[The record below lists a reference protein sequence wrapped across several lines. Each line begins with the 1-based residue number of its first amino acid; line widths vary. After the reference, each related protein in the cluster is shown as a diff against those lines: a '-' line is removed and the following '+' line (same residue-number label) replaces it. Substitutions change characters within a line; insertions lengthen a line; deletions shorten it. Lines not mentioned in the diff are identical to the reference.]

1 MGNGSI
7 GSRRDALIPTMPRRR
22 RGFLALILVCSS
34 CVPLAAYT
42 PEDPE
47 VQEMCRKAVKYL
59 ETVDTTRDEFTNRLG
74 GECLIAL
81 AIHKYYKKFG
91 GGKYGEEHPKVAA
104 ALKRCRATVGKF
116 DTLGNSRTYDLG
128 TALIFLT
135 ETSPVR
141 DYGVIQAFTNELRR
155 IQRPAEGSWGYLGGT
170 VFGNTNGDISQTQY
184 GVLGFWSAANVGVDA
199 GARPMERVIQFLA
212 RCQDPSGGWGYQ
224 ARDPGSAT
232 RVGQTEVSLG
242 RTAAGVGSVMVA
254 ADYLGFSKAPPE
266 PGKEKEEE
274 YVDIPPVFIPVLDE
288 EEAKQKKI
296 KKRKRIRYKSKMPFD
311 LPQRAINDGNAY
323 MEKNFR
329 IAVGQWQMYYL
340 YALERY
346 RSFRELME
354 NHFEKEPAW
363 YNQGVEFLKK
373 GQLQNGAFG
382 GGFQEESV
390 GVEIGT
396 AFGVLFLL
404 RSTRET
410 IRRVR
415 KAQARKVGNF
425 GLPDDVSEMQIGSDH
440 RVRAPKVTVA
450 MNEIMEKL
458 SNEEDSKAFD
468 EIIKNPGAFAIGRM
482 DPKRSK
488 EYTQRLRRVLRSGT
502 WQARIMAARL
512 LGRQGDLDNVPI
524 LIYALTDPDPRV
536 VKEAWAG
543 LRQTR
548 RLFGTDRPPDP
559 RRPQTVA
566 KAVKQWQEWYRSI
579 RPDAGFIQPGGG
591 VSAGRDTGPAK
602 SPKKES

>member
-1 MGNGSI
+1 MGNADIAS
-7 GSRRDALIPTMPRRR
+7 PRGLGFSSA
-22 RGFLALILVCSS
+22 RGRTAWLVLLLMC
-34 CVPLAAYT
+34 CRPLAAYT
-42 PEDPE
+42 PEDPVVE
-47 VQEMCRKAVKYL
+47 AMCRKAVKYL
-59 ETVDTTRDEFTNRLG
+59 EGSDRPLDNFASRLG

-81 AIHKYYKKFG
+81 AIHKFYKKFG
-91 GGKYGEEHPKVAA
+91 GGKYGEDHPKVAA

-116 DTLGNSRTYDLG
+116 DALGSSRTYDLG

-141 DYGVIQAFTNELRR
+141 DFGTIRAFTNELRR
-155 IQRPAEGSWGYLGGT
+155 IQRPVEGSWGYIRATMFGGS
-170 VFGNTNGDISQTQY
+170 NGDISQTQY
-184 GVLGFWSAANVGVDA
+184 GVLGFWSAANVGVDVGA
-199 GARPMERVIQFLA
+199 GPMERVIQFLA

-224 ARDPGSAT
+224 ARDPGNAT
-232 RVGQTEVSLG
+232 RVPQSEVSLG
-242 RTAAGVGSVMVA
+242 LTTAGLGSLLIA

-274 YVDIPPVFIPVLDE
+274 YIDIPPVFIPVLDE
-288 EEAKQKKI
+288 EDAKQKSR
-296 KKRKRIRYKSKMPFD
+296 KKRKRVRYKSKMSFR
-311 LPQRAINDGNAY
+311 LPQRAIDDGNAY
-323 MEKNFR
+323 IAKNYR
-329 IAVGQWQMYYL
+329 ITTPRYQMYYL

-354 NHFEKEPAW
+354 NHFEKEPSW
-363 YNQGVEFLKK
+363 YNDGVEYLRRSQ
-373 GQLQNGAFG
+373 GRNGAFG
-382 GGFQEESV
+382 GGFQDESS
-390 GVEIGT
+390 GIQIGT

-410 IRRVR
+410 IRRVS

-425 GLPDDVSEMQIGSDH
+425 GLPDDVSEMQMGSDH

-548 RLFGTDRPPDP
+548 RVFGTGRPPDP

-566 KAVKQWQEWYRSI
+566 KAVKEWQEWYRSI

-602 SPKKES
+602 TPQKES